1 LLLFILAYKP
11 LSKIF
16 GQICLLF
23 SIILFGYCCIPPSTQ
38 TTVHI
43 REHGITH
50 ETRNSPVIYVYFD
63 QSYST
68 EEKVQ
73 MSLTFGRFAAIGL
86 RSRFV
91 ESHSFFLKDVYVRN
105 SEETFTQS
113 DLGMYS
119 SHTSYIQVPI
129 NRMESFH
136 QLQMIFMHEIGHWL
150 GMKHICM
157 EHERNIRSDCSSVG
171 YGNAIMNP
179 INVPAMP
186 ASFSELDRLEFQR
199 INHL

>member
-1 LLLFILAYKP
+1 
-11 LSKIF
+11 
-16 GQICLLF
+16 
-23 SIILFGYCCIPPSTQ
+23 
-38 TTVHI
+38 
-43 REHGITH
+43 
-50 ETRNSPVIYVYFD
+50 
-63 QSYST
+63 
-68 EEKVQ
+68 